1 MALEDA
7 IENTDKHQQ
16 TGHEDPEE
24 PDEPFPAVK
33 ENKMELAQAKLKKA
47 IGRIPKYETKLLAT
61 KQSMMSSKASR
72 LVGLELASLSKQ
84 AMGVR
89 RDMNAE
95 LYRKDLCTKT
105 MQKSLRLFLAWESKV
120 GKQLQQAKGFLKK

>member
-1 MALEDA
+1 M
-7 IENTDKHQQ
+7 
-16 TGHEDPEE
+16 
-24 PDEPFPAVK
+24 
-33 ENKMELAQAKLKKA
+33 
-47 IGRIPKYETKLLAT
+47 IG
-61 KQSMMSSKASR
+61 SKASR
-72 LVGLELASLSKQ
+72 LVGFELASLSKQ